1 MDLLRVQFKSQ
12 IDMYQESKGLLST
25 QDRNELIKSQFKG
38 VQKKESHKHKKEDN
52 LKKKGT
58 HIRSKSLKR

>member
-38 VQKKESHKHKKEDN
+38 V
-52 LKKKGT
+52 
-58 HIRSKSLKR
+58 